1 MKGYGLNYLT
11 NEYIENES
19 CNVLRKEKQ
28 QKNFIICMCF
38 VVLEVVDN
46 DRFRDRNCGEQNR
59 VGR

>member
-28 QKNFIICMCF
+28 QKNFINCMCF
-38 VVLEVVDN
+38 IVLEVVDN
-46 DRFRDRNCGEQNR
+46 DRFRDR
-59 VGR
+59 